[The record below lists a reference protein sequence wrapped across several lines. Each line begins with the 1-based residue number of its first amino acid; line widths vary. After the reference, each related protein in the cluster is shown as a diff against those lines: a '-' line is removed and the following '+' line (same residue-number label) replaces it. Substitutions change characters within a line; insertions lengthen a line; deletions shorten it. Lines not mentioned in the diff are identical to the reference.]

1 MVPRMRGVHSGDQP
15 ACYFAALG
23 APQVQIAQ
31 REEGHVIYRRWFLL
45 WNNSVKARRQT
56 YREQMRP
63 MERRIPRLGVVW
75 NRAHLPSRSGIVK
88 SAVAVPSGLM
98 AYAWRAA

>member
-31 REEGHVIYRRWFLL
+31 REEGHVIYKMAWSLTVELRRLAY
-45 WNNSVKARRQT
+45 SARRDP
-56 YREQMRP
+56 RAIIP
-63 MERRIPRLGVVW
+63 PRRGMVW
-75 NRAHLPSRSGIVK
+75 NRSQWRIKTTSGRVGN
-88 SAVAVPSGLM
+88 SP
-98 AYAWRAA
+98 R